1 MTCIPLPTDSS
12 TLRAQFANLKGGR
25 RLAVGSSLSRSVVQ
39 LGSKKKKKKIV
50 VEVKGTPRQ
59 ARTPFNGILL
69 SAYCESQKA
78 RREGNA
84 INLAFRR
91 RGYLV
96 ADGKRDTT
104 ERSYAS
110 KRAKLNEV
118 SYIYIY
124 ISVSILPV
132 SRKQLHTLAARFLH
146 LLLSANLQQTFPN
159 FFLSFFLSRSIGMN
173 GKHNI
178 RVIKSLSDC
187 STFSTG
193 KLIGEEEEAG
203 QKLVSAYRTR
213 GKKPRNTPVE

>member
-1 MTCIPLPTDSS
+1 M
-12 TLRAQFANLKGGR
+12 
-25 RLAVGSSLSRSVVQ
+25 
-39 LGSKKKKKKIV
+39 
-50 VEVKGTPRQ
+50 
-59 ARTPFNGILL
+59 
-69 SAYCESQKA
+69 
-78 RREGNA
+78 
-84 INLAFRR
+84 AFRR

-159 FFLSFFLSRSIGMN
+159 FFLSFFLSSRSIGMN
-173 GKHNI
+173 GKHSI

-187 STFSTG
+187 STFSSTG

-203 QKLVSAYRTR
+203 RKLVSAYRTR

>member
-1 MTCIPLPTDSS
+1 MY
-12 TLRAQFANLKGGR
+12 TLTNKSFDPARSIRERAGNLKGGR
-25 RLAVGSSLSRSVVQ
+25 GWLAVGSSLSRSVVQ

-124 ISVSILPV
+124 IYLCLSTPFPV
-132 SRKQLHTLAARFLH
+132 SNYTRWQLASSIFCYPLICNKRFRT
-146 LLLSANLQQTFPN
+146 S
-159 FFLSFFLSRSIGMN
+159 FFLSFFL
-173 GKHNI
+173 
-178 RVIKSLSDC
+178 L
-187 STFSTG
+187 
-193 KLIGEEEEAG
+193 EA
-203 QKLVSAYRTR
+203 L
-213 GKKPRNTPVE
+213 E

>member
-1 MTCIPLPTDSS
+1 M
-12 TLRAQFANLKGGR
+12 
-25 RLAVGSSLSRSVVQ
+25 AVGSSLSRSVVQ

-124 ISVSILPV
+124 ISVSIHPV
-132 SRKQLHTLAARFLH
+132 SRKQLHTLAACFLH

-173 GKHNI
+173 GKHSI

-193 KLIGEEEEAG
+193 KLIGEEAG
-203 QKLVSAYRTR
+203 RKLVSAYRTR